1 MAVRPKVLILH
12 APGTN
17 RDREAAWAIE
27 LAGGQPEIVHIHQLH
42 SGERR
47 LRDYHMLLLPGGFA
61 HADAL
66 GAGKLLALDLWLRLG
81 DDLAAFIVAGR
92 PVLGICNGF
101 QALLKAGLLPGPHP
115 AAQEQRAVKGF
126 TAENA
131 ESAENM
137 YIKISRSSALSAVKI
152 KEGWGT
158 RETCTLSFNASGH
171 FECRW
176 VTLRPNPASPCVF
189 TRGLE
194 TLIRCPVAHG
204 EGNFVPQDDE
214 TLAALEANGQI
225 ALRYVLEDGTPANG
239 AYPANP
245 NGSVADI
252 AGVCNPA
259 GNVLGLMPHP
269 EDHVIPQQHPRWTR
283 GEGGGLGLALFENGI
298 RYAREL

>member
-1 MAVRPKVLILH
+1 MRPNVLILH

-17 RDREAAWAIE
+17 RDREAAWAVQ
-27 LAGGQPEIVHIHQLH
+27 LAGGRSEIVHVNQLH
-42 SGERR
+42 AGERR
-47 LRDYHMLLLPGGFA
+47 LRDYQMLILPGGFA

-66 GAGKLLALDLWLRLG
+66 GAGKILALDLRLRLG
-81 DDLAAFIVAGR
+81 EDLAAFIAAGW

-101 QALLKAGLLPGPHP
+101 QALVKAGLLPGEAGPGASSSGLREPSPGGYHVSLKGASP
-115 AAQEQRAVKGF
+115 SQRGSLGPRL
-126 TAENA
+126 TA
-131 ESAENM
+131 
-137 YIKISRSSALSAVKI
+137 
-152 KEGWGT
+152 
-158 RETCTLSFNASGH
+158 TCSLSFNASGR

-176 VTLRPNPASPCVF
+176 VTLRSNPESPCVF

-194 TLIRCPVAHG
+194 ALVRCPVAHG
-204 EGNFVPQDDE
+204 EGNFVAQDSA
-214 TLAALEANGQI
+214 TLALLETRGQI
-225 ALRYVLEDGTPANG
+225 ALRYVLEDGSPAWG

-298 RYAREL
+298 RYAQEL

>member
-17 RDREAAWAIE
+17 RDREAAWAVE
-27 LAGGQPEIVHIHQLH
+27 LAGGQPETVHINQLH

-47 LRDYHMLLLPGGFA
+47 LRDYAMLLLPGGFA

-66 GAGKLLALDLWLRLG
+66 GAGKVLALDLRLRLG
-81 DDLAAFIVAGR
+81 DDLAAFIAAGR

-101 QALLKAGLLPGPHP
+101 QALIKAGLLPAFPTPIPAVSGQRSAASDRGGGFAPHLGPP
-115 AAQEQRAVKGF
+115 PQGEREQLLSP
-126 TAENA
+126 
-131 ESAENM
+131 SA
-137 YIKISRSSALSAVKI
+137 
-152 KEGWGT
+152 
-158 RETCTLSFNASGH
+158 TLSFNASGH

-189 TRGLE
+189 TRGLD

-214 TLAALEANGQI
+214 TLAALEANGQV

-252 AGVCNPA
+252 AGLCNPA

-298 RYAREL
+298 RYAKEL

>member
-1 MAVRPKVLILH
+1 MVVRPNVLILH

-17 RDREAAWAIE
+17 RDREAAWAVE

-66 GAGKLLALDLWLRLG
+66 GAGKLLALDLRLRLG
-81 DDLAAFIVAGR
+81 DDLAAFIAAGK

-101 QALLKAGLLPGPHP
+101 QALVKAGLLPGPHSLRP
-115 AAQEQRAVKGF
+115 
-126 TAENA
+126 
-131 ESAENM
+131 
-137 YIKISRSSALSAVKI
+137 LSPSLGG
-152 KEGWGT
+152 ERWGA

-189 TRGLE
+189 TRGLD

-225 ALRYVLEDGTPANG
+225 ALRYVQEDGSPANG

-283 GEGGGLGLALFENGI
+283 GERGGLGLALFENGI

>member
-66 GAGKLLALDLWLRLG
+66 GAGKLLALDLRLRLG
-81 DDLAAFIVAGR
+81 DDLAAFIAAGR

-101 QALLKAGLLPGPHP
+101 QALLKAGLLPGPP
-115 AAQEQRAVKGF
+115 PLRPL
-126 TAENA
+126 
-131 ESAENM
+131 
-137 YIKISRSSALSAVKI
+137 SRTGPKPGAGGG
-152 KEGWGT
+152 ERWGA

-194 TLIRCPVAHG
+194 TLICCPVAHG

-283 GEGGGLGLALFENGI
+283 GESGGLGLALFENGI
-298 RYAREL
+298 RYARQL